1 MNPGPVMRS
10 TDSGKEAIF
19 PPKDFSHRNVYVVQ
33 DPGKLTVIKM
43 PMTQYQ
49 GFELSELDSIVD
61 KDLSDIF
68 VDLESGYMVL
78 AKVCDGWYLQE
89 KTYQ

>member
-1 MNPGPVMRS
+1 
-10 TDSGKEAIF
+10 
-19 PPKDFSHRNVYVVQ
+19 
-33 DPGKLTVIKM
+33 VIKM